1 MKTKF
6 TFNVFFKHRIKIN
19 VDKIAYNATMKNVN
33 NAKQVI
39 LAIRQVVSSAIV
51 GVTLAK
57 NLINVRN
64 AKQDCS

>member
-6 TFNVFFKHRIKIN
+6 TFNVFFKHRIKIH

-51 GVTLAK
+51 GVILAK